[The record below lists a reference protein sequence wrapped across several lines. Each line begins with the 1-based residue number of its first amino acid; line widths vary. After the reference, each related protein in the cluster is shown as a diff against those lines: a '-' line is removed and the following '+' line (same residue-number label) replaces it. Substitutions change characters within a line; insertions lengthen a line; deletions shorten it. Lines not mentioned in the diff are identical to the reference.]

1 MQPACPNSPAQVAR
15 YKQMLVR
22 YNELAFRSQDLY
34 RKSQAT
40 NAELLSRQLRD
51 VCEACGGR
59 CARAQRECVVC
70 LQPPEQWVMMRPC
83 GHVCACHE
91 CAQALDSCPLCR
103 CAIEGRLA
111 AFI

>member
-1 MQPACPNSPAQVAR
+1 MARPNSPAHIAR

-22 YNELAFRSQDLY
+22 YSELAFRIQDLY
-34 RKSQAT
+34 CKSQAT
-40 NAELLSRQLRD
+40 NAELLSRP
-51 VCEACGGR
+51 CGGH

-91 CAQALDSCPLCR
+91 CAQVLDSCPLCR

-111 AFI
+111 AFM